1 VSPGQE
7 PPAARP
13 PAGTTLA
20 LGLLVPGLAG
30 AACVFGFAPFYAW
43 PVPIVALALLFF
55 TWQRSGSP
63 LQAALSGFVFGL
75 GYFLAGVSWIYVSLH
90 DFGSM
95 PAALAA
101 LATFLFCAFIAL
113 FPALAGWIAARFA
126 ASPARRTLLAT
137 AAMTLTEWVRGWI
150 FTGFPWL
157 NLGTSQV
164 PGGPLAGLAPYL
176 GTYGVTLAV
185 CLAAATALI
194 ALRPYATVRARI
206 PAALAFVALLAAGL
220 AGGALQWTRPVGEP
234 VTIGLLQGN
243 VPQQIKWQEEVRA
256 RTLAAYRRMIFETR
270 ARIVV
275 IPETALPA
283 FLDQLPPDYVES
295 LRSHARAEG
304 KDILLGTVEREFA
317 GSEFRYY
324 NSLVRLAGEGGIAS
338 YRKRHLVPFGEF
350 IPTGFRWILAVLKI
364 PMSDFDRGPPRQAP
378 LVAAGI
384 PFAVAICYEDLFGE
398 EMIEQLPAA
407 RILVNVSNDAWFGE
421 SFAADQHLQA
431 SQMRALESG
440 RWMVRSTN
448 TGASAVIDER
458 GRVVQRLPAFTAGTL
473 VHPVPPREG
482 ATPYVRFGNLPA
494 LLLAVLLAAACLRP
508 RGTGTGTARRTVP

>member
-1 VSPGQE
+1 VSSGQE
-7 PPAARP
+7 PPARP
-13 PAGTTLA
+13 PAGRTLA
-20 LGLLVPGLAG
+20 LGLLMPGVAG

-43 PVPIVALALLFF
+43 PVPLVALALLFF

-101 LATFLFCAFIAL
+101 LATFLFCAFLAL
-113 FPALAGWIAARFA
+113 FPALAGWLAARFGPT
-126 ASPARRTLLAT
+126 PARRTLLAA

-164 PGGPLAGLAPYL
+164 PSGPLAGLAPYV
-176 GTYGVTLAV
+176 GAYGVSLAV
-185 CLAAATALI
+185 CLAAAAALL
-194 ALRPYATVRARI
+194 ALRPFAGVRARAL
-206 PAALAFVALLAAGL
+206 PAAAFVALLLAGL
-220 AGGALQWTRPVGEP
+220 AGGAIEWTRPVGEP

-243 VPQQIKWQEEVRA
+243 VPQQIKWQEEVRT
-256 RTLAAYRRMIFETR
+256 RTLLAYRQMIFETR

-283 FLDQLPPDYVES
+283 FLDQLPKDYVES
-295 LRSHARAEG
+295 LRAHAREAG
-304 KDILLGTVEREFA
+304 KDILLGTVEREFR
-317 GSEFRYY
+317 GDDFRYY
-324 NSLVRLAGEGGIAS
+324 NSLVRLTGEGGGAS

-364 PMSDFDRGPPRQAP
+364 PMSDFDRGPERQPP
-378 LVAAGI
+378 LAAAGI

-398 EMIEQLPAA
+398 EMIEQLPEA
-407 RILVNVSNDAWFGE
+407 RMLVNVSNDAWFGE

-431 SQMRALESG
+431 SQMRALETG

-458 GRVVQRLPAFTAGTL
+458 GRVVERLPAFTAGTL
-473 VHPVPPREG
+473 VHAVAPREG
-482 ATPYVRFGNLPA
+482 ATPYVRGGNPPALAIA
-494 LLLAVLLAAACLRP
+494 LLLALA
-508 RGTGTGTARRTVP
+508 TARRRPHRL